1 MSLAQ
6 RVVLALDDD
15 PLYLEILVE
24 QLQAIGVGSVLVHTR
39 AEAALKELTQRPVD
53 VVVSDLD
60 MPEVDGP
67 RFLHQL
73 ADLRLPIQVL
83 LVSGTRPDLLAS
95 VVELG
100 RTLGL
105 QMIGG
110 LPKPAELD
118 ALEALLQRSEAPQ
131 AVWTEPPS
139 AQDEMPL
146 SLDRSDLERALADGT
161 IRPWYQPKVDAYSLR
176 VMGVEALA
184 RWVPPHGPAISPAR
198 FVPAMEAA
206 GLSWPLFVCIFEQV
220 LRDLAAWRELGWPLR
235 VAVNL
240 SMDCTDRLDLP
251 EQISDRARAAGVAL
265 EDLTLEITES
275 RLMANRSASLETLN
289 RLALMRV
296 KLSIDDFGTGYSSLA
311 QLADLPFSE
320 LKIDGGF
327 VRRIGRDHKI
337 DRIVQ
342 ATVAFGTGLGMEL
355 VAEGVEELGQWRAL
369 RHQGVHQVQ
378 GYLCARP
385 MPEADF
391 RAWLR
396 RWRPGHEGGSLNQAP
411 LALLALG
418 PSADDLQGWV
428 QTLQRHIPGLQ
439 SRCTPLE
446 AEALQ
451 QIVVTAPDLLLVD
464 ARESPQEAWALA
476 ERLHQRSPTAR
487 LVVVVS
493 NLDEAR
499 LQSAMVSDAWLVT
512 HPLSDAQ
519 VEHWVHRLLQG
530 WSDAPR

>member
-146 SLDRSDLERALADGT
+146 SLDRADLERALADGT

-499 LQSAMVSDAWLVT
+499 LQSAMVADAWLVT

>member
-1 MSLAQ
+1 MTLAQ

-15 PLYLEILVE
+15 PLYLDILVE
-24 QLQAIGVGSVLVHTR
+24 QLQAIGVSQVLAHTR
-39 AEAALKELTQRPVD
+39 AEAALQCLQQQRVD
-53 VVVSDLD
+53 VVISDLD

-73 ADLRLPIQVL
+73 SDLHLPIHVL
-83 LVSGTRPDLLAS
+83 LISGTRPDLLAS
-95 VVELG
+95 VVEFG

-105 QMIGG
+105 RMVGG

-118 ALEALLQRSEAPQ
+118 ALEDLLRQCEKPVPR
-131 AVWTEPPS
+131 PPARVRNAEIS
-139 AQDEMPL
+139 THT
-146 SLDRSDLERALADGT
+146 LDLADLEQALRSGA
-161 IRPWYQPKVDAYSLR
+161 IRPWYQPKVSSQTLR
-176 VMGVEALA
+176 VVGVEALA
-184 RWVPPHGPAISPAR
+184 RWLPAEGPAVSPAQ

-206 GLSWPLFVCIFEQV
+206 GLSWPLFLCIYEQV
-220 LRDLAAWRELGWPLR
+220 IQDLAAWRAMGWSLR
-235 VAVNL
+235 ASVNL

-251 EQISDRARAAGVAL
+251 EQIASRAQAAGVAL

-327 VRRIGRDHKI
+327 VRRLGRDQKV

-355 VAEGVEELGQWRAL
+355 VAEGVEEHAQLRAL
-369 RHQGVHQVQ
+369 RAQGVQQIQ

-396 RWRPGHEGGSLNQAP
+396 AWRPGHAGGSLKVEPVQ
-411 LALLALG
+411 LLAVG
-418 PSADDLQGWV
+418 PSPATLEAWRE
-428 QTLQRHIPGLQ
+428 TLQRHVPAMRSSLCITEG
-439 SRCTPLE
+439 E
-446 AEALQ
+446 AIRHMAAA
-451 QIVVTAPDLLLVD
+451 TPDLLLVD
-464 ARESPQEAWALA
+464 ARETAVEGWAMG
-476 ERLHQRSPTAR
+476 ERLRERSPTAR
-487 LVVVVS
+487 LVMVVAAI
-493 NLDEAR
+493 DETR
-499 LQSAMVSDAWLVT
+499 LQSARVADALLVT
-512 HPLSDAQ
+512 HPIGDAQ
-519 VEHWVHRLLQG
+519 VEHWVQRVLEGMVH
-530 WSDAPR
+530 APR

>member
-15 PLYLEILVE
+15 PLYLDILVE

-39 AEAALKELTQRPVD
+39 AEAALLELKQRAVD

-95 VVELG
+95 VVEFG

-118 ALEALLQRSEAPQ
+118 ALEALLQRCEGPH
-131 AVWTEPPS
+131 AVWTEPPR
-139 AQDEMPL
+139 AQDEPL
-146 SLDRSDLERALADGT
+146 ALDRADLERALADGT

-184 RWVPPHGPAISPAR
+184 RWMPPQGPAISPAR

-220 LRDLAAWRELGWPLR
+220 LKDLAAWHALGWPLR
-235 VAVNL
+235 AAVNL

-251 EQISDRARAAGVAL
+251 EQVSDRARAAGVAL

-327 VRRIGRDHKI
+327 VRRIGRDHKV

-378 GYLCARP
+378 GYLWARP

-391 RAWLR
+391 RAWLQ

-418 PSADDLQGWV
+418 PSVGDLQAWA
-428 QTLQRHIPGLQ
+428 QTLRRHIPGLR
-439 SRCTPLE
+439 SSCTPLE
-446 AEALQ
+446 AEALSS
-451 QIVVTAPDLLLVD
+451 IAAVPPDLLLVD
-464 ARESPQEAWALA
+464 ARESPQDAWSLA

-499 LQSAMVSDAWLVT
+499 LQSARVADAWLVT
-512 HPLSDAQ
+512 HPLGDAQ